1 MFMHTLIVRICSTK
15 AKIYVIFNTE
25 KQMEAGMADMDSD
38 FRKFLESYK
47 TTRDLLDKYDSAKT
61 EEEKNSILF
70 SLQSEYGA
78 KFLSWSR
85 LPIELKEKYQTTG
98 APQWVLDIA
107 TEHNSFELKILAEHQ
122 EINSRGE
129 FERVLREE
137 ERKAQEAYE
146 KARAEFRTAATAVAV
161 VATPI
166 VLAGYTQK
174 AANELANERLFRDD
188 LFAKIGDRKPTFL
201 ELGMIINSQK
211 KTWEIIHKE
220 WREHLPERHLIH
232 LLAKYNCGR
241 INEEK
246 LIPQLADAIQ
256 RIQTE
261 GHLEHLDEY
270 LNRPLVHAKLRH
282 FKSERIDELLELV
295 GQQIYGGHRHQ
306 QNESK
311 QLQQKLDI
319 QSRDLPEDVV
329 TVLQKIKATQGN
341 THFNV
346 KSNEMTRL
354 RIAKVNTQ

>member
-1 MFMHTLIVRICSTK
+1 MHTLIARIHSTK
-15 AKIYVIFNTE
+15 VKICVIFKTD
-25 KQMEAGMADMDSD
+25 KQMEAVMADMDSD

-47 TTRDLLDKYDSAKT
+47 STRDLLEKYDSAKT
-61 EEEKNSILF
+61 EDERNSILF
-70 SLQSEYGA
+70 SLQSEYSA
-78 KFLSWSR
+78 KFLNWSR

-107 TEHNSFELKILAEHQ
+107 AEHNGNDLRILAEHQ

-146 KARAEFRTAATAVAV
+146 RTRTEFHAAATAMAV
-161 VATPI
+161 MAMPI
-166 VLAGYTQK
+166 VAAGYTQK
-174 AANELANERLFRDD
+174 AADELAGERLFRDD
-188 LFAKIGDRKPTFL
+188 LFAKIGDRKPTLL
-201 ELGMIINSQK
+201 ELGMILNSQK
-211 KTWEIIHKE
+211 KTWEIIHRE

-270 LNRPLVHAKLRH
+270 LNRPLVRAKLRH
-282 FKSERIDELLELV
+282 FKPEKIDELLELV

-306 QNESK
+306 QDEKK
-311 QLQQKLDI
+311 QLKEKINLQN
-319 QSRDLPEDVV
+319 RDLPEDVV
-329 TVLQKIKATQGN
+329 TILQKIRTTQENMKFN
-341 THFNV
+341 T
-346 KSNEMTRL
+346 KSNERTRI
-354 RIAKVNTQ
+354 RVAKVNTQ